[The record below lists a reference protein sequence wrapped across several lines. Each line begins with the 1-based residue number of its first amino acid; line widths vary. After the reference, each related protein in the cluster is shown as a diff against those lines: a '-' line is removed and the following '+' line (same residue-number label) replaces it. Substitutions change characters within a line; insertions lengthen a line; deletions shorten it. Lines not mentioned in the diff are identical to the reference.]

1 MGWGWWR
8 CRPGRLLPEIEVRP
22 SQASQLPQLTEL
34 LLMYTVN
41 VGAGLARD
49 EGIKVTDETP

>member
-1 MGWGWWR
+1 V
-8 CRPGRLLPEIEVRP
+8 RL

-34 LLMYTVN
+34 LLMYTVT

-49 EGIKVTDETP
+49 EGIKVTDETQ

>member
-1 MGWGWWR
+1 M
-8 CRPGRLLPEIEVRP
+8 RP

>member
-1 MGWGWWR
+1 MGWGWRR
-8 CRPGRLLPEIEVRP
+8 CRPGRLLPEIEVTL

-49 EGIKVTDETP
+49 EGIKVIDETQ